1 MKCCEYSAGMLRTPV
16 QFQRKLNVP
25 DGAGGFRTSWV
36 PISGSPTRAHYK
48 ALSGSER
55 MMASRLDAQVT
66 ARIAVRYTPDVA
78 PGDRVLVDG
87 EAHNI
92 TFVNNL
98 ERRNRWL
105 EMDLKG
111 GVAT

>member
-1 MKCCEYSAGMLRTPV
+1 MKCCDYSAGMLRTPV

-36 PISGSPTRAHYK
+36 AMPGTPTRAHYK
-48 ALSGSER
+48 ALSGAER

-66 ARIAVRYTPDVA
+66 ARIVCRYNGDVTPA
-78 PGDRVLVDG
+78 DRVLIEG

-92 TFVNNL
+92 TFINDV
-98 ERRNRWL
+98 ERRKRWL
-105 EMDLKG
+105 EIDVRG